1 MTGDERAA
9 WLARQRAAGCT
20 CPELYAGL
28 NPTGVLNRSE
38 NCRLHGLGT
47 ASWERY
53 HEVASERLRA
63 AWAEVHA
70 ARAAERRA
78 VRDVALGRRAADD
91 PDPARPDPTPDGADP
106 GA

>member
-1 MTGDERAA
+1 MTGDEHAA

-20 CPELYAGL
+20 CPELHL
-28 NPTGVLNRSE
+28 NSITSTSTGATGVLNRSE
-38 NCRLHGLGT
+38 HCPLHGLGT

-70 ARAAERRA
+70 AR
-78 VRDVALGRRAADD
+78 RAA
-91 PDPARPDPTPDGADP
+91 ADPTPDGADP